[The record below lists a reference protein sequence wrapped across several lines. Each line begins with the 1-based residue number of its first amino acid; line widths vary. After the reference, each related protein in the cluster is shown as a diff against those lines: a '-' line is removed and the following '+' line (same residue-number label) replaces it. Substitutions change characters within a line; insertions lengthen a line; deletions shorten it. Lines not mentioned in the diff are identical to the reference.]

1 MSAALVRPL
10 VLAAVVASLLGARGA
25 AQTPGD
31 EPVPTLT
38 ASALLDA
45 SQRSGPHFTVAEAV
59 ETPGFYH
66 QFTIT
71 SDFGTFNADGRSQVV
86 VRLNEI
92 AALAALQDVSKTGV
106 FLAAAGNSLVNVGTG
121 VVNAVTS
128 PVDTAKGIGSGIK
141 RFGINLGRRSKR
153 AIDEMTDEEKKAEDE
168 ASKGNAAANVAKAVL
183 GVNSAMRR
191 WAQKVG
197 ADPYTTNPTLR
208 QALEGV
214 AKVDAAGGIA
224 TKLVV
229 PIPAFVGTTA
239 DIGNLVW
246 GKDPEELRKINEQR
260 ARDIG
265 VGEVAAKALW
275 LSNAYTLTMQTR
287 LIAALHAVRVPGCA
301 DYVAS
306 AVEAST
312 DREALFFIEGAE
324 MLQAAHAE
332 SRVTSILADS
342 RTVVARRPSGEV
354 VALLPLDWV
363 RYSDTGAATLREMAT
378 RAKEEL
384 GATSLRLRVSGQVSE
399 RAQREYAT
407 LRWTQ

>member
-1 MSAALVRPL
+1 
-10 VLAAVVASLLGARGA
+10 
-25 AQTPGD
+25 
-31 EPVPTLT
+31 
-38 ASALLDA
+38 
-45 SQRSGPHFTVAEAV
+45 
-59 ETPGFYH
+59 
-66 QFTIT
+66 
-71 SDFGTFNADGRSQVV
+71 
-86 VRLNEI
+86 
-92 AALAALQDVSKTGV
+92 
-106 FLAAAGNSLVNVGTG
+106 
-121 VVNAVTS
+121 
-128 PVDTAKGIGSGIK
+128 
-141 RFGINLGRRSKR
+141 
-153 AIDEMTDEEKKAEDE
+153 
-168 ASKGNAAANVAKAVL
+168 VL

-306 AVEAST
+306 AAEAST

-378 RAKEEL
+378 RAKEL
-384 GATSLRLRVSGQVSE
+384 GATSPGCASAAR
-399 RAQREYAT
+399 
-407 LRWTQ
+407 

>member
-1 MSAALVRPL
+1 MSAVRVRPL
-10 VLAAVVASLLGARGA
+10 VLVAVVASLLGAGGA
-25 AQTPGD
+25 AQSPGD
-31 EPVPTLT
+31 EPAPTLT

-45 SQRSGPHFTVAEAV
+45 PQRSGPHFAVADAV
-59 ETPGFYH
+59 ETPSFYH

-71 SDFGTFNADGRSQVV
+71 SDFGTFHADGRSQVV